1 MGFTFSWQFLLA
13 GPRLQLKAK
22 LSSTISGLNFLQ
34 GNYKKRSWFDFLK
47 RLFVS
52 EPKTKQEKK
61 ERRRW
66 ILGRFKIKR
75 LLTFAPSSSSKEMTF
90 SEAEEEQSKHAVT
103 VAIATAAAAE
113 AAIVAA
119 QAAAQ
124 VVRLTH
130 GPQSRRQLEKGIR
143 EVAVIKIQTVFRG
156 YLARKALR
164 ALKGLVRL
172 QAMVRGRA
180 VRRQAIST
188 LKSLQ
193 SLVNLQSQVRAIKLG
208 VVGDGW
214 TAKEKQQ
221 LLAQSDELG
230 DKERR
235 LKPDC
240 ERWDDSLL
248 SKGEL
253 KATFLSRQEAMM
265 RRERM
270 KKYSFSHQ
278 ERRRTESEPSK
289 VGGMFNN
296 WLEHWVDAHSR
307 ERQGTENFES
317 HACLNALDGY
327 EEVLQLRMR
336 DIQKNRQ
343 GGFDSPISLPR
354 TSIHRQKH
362 SSVGENDSCLSF
374 SAVPGYMST
383 TESARAKAR
392 SISAPRQR
400 LEIKDVYSDQSSP
413 PKNRLSFCSSVGND
427 ATILSSI
434 AKPSSYQQRSPCI
447 KGLSGPI
454 KSHKSSKDLS
464 FDSEYSSLNWNQQCF

>member
-1 MGFTFSWQFLLA
+1 MA
-13 GPRLQLKAK
+13 
-22 LSSTISGLNFLQ
+22 
-34 GNYKKRSWFDFLK
+34 KKRSWFDLLK

-66 ILGRFKIKR
+66 IPGRFKIKR
-75 LLTFAPSSSSKEMTF
+75 LLTFAPSSSLKEKTL
-90 SEAEEEQSKHAVT
+90 SEAAEEQSKHAVT

-113 AAIVAA
+113 AAVAAA
-119 QAAAQ
+119 QAAAE

-130 GPQSRRQLEKGIR
+130 APQSRRQLGKGIR
-143 EVAVIKIQTVFRG
+143 EVASIKIQAVFRG

-180 VRRQAIST
+180 VRRQAINT

-193 SLVNLQSQVRAIKLG
+193 SLVNIQSQVCAMRLG
-208 VVGDGW
+208 IEEDGW

-221 LLAQSDELG
+221 LLAQSDEWG

-240 ERWDDSLL
+240 QTWDGSLL
-248 SKGEL
+248 SKEEL
-253 KATFLSRQEAMM
+253 KATFLNRQEAMI
-265 RRERM
+265 RKERM

-289 VGGMFNN
+289 VGGMCSN
-296 WLEHWVDAHSR
+296 WLEHWVDAHAR
-307 ERQGTENFES
+307 EREGTENFES
-317 HACLNALDGY
+317 HACLNALDRC
-327 EEVLQLRMR
+327 EEEALQLRMR
-336 DIQKNRQ
+336 ELQKNRQ

-354 TSIHRQKH
+354 TSIHQHKH
-362 SSVGENDSCLSF
+362 GSIGDDDFCLSI
-374 SAVPGYMST
+374 PGYMST

-392 SISAPRQR
+392 ASSAPKQR
-400 LEIKDVYSDQSSP
+400 LEIRDVYSDQCSP
-413 PKNRLSFCSSVGND
+413 SNNRLSFCSSVGND
-427 ATILSSI
+427 ATIFSRI
-434 AKPSSYQQRSPCI
+434 AKPSGCQQRSPCI
-447 KGLSGPI
+447 KGPSGQT
-454 KSHKSSKDLS
+454 KSHRTSKDLS
-464 FDSEYSSLNWNQQCF
+464 FDSKFSLLNWNQQSAYR